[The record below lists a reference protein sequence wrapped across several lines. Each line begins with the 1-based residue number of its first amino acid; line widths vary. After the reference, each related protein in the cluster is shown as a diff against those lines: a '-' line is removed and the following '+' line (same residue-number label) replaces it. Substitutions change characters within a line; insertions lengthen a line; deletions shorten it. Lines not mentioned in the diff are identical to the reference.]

1 MANKNYKYHI
11 STLDG
16 VDIIALGEKNMKKIA
31 KLYEGKKLIFKRE
44 PDGK

>member
-16 VDIIALGEKNMKKIA
+16 VDLVAVGEKNMKMIA
-31 KLYEGKKLIFKRE
+31 RLYEGKKLIFKRE
-44 PDGK
+44 PDKK

>member
-11 STLDG
+11 TTLEG
-16 VDIIALGEKNMKKIA
+16 VDLVAVVEKNMKLVA

-44 PDGK
+44 PNQK